1 LRACHRAWTW
11 ISLLA
16 GAACA
21 PSEPPP
27 ASTAVATELPAAEI
41 PADDPPAELEELRP
55 EVAELEAL
63 RTAVSELEAANAA
76 LRGQLEAAEHAAA
89 NGGDDPAGPLRR
101 QIAELEAELERET
114 TKRIAREEEW
124 LRYTRAVAALELR
137 SMPEELRFQPDL
149 PPEALLEAARAPE
162 PEPSAEEQALAERSA
177 EIERAL
183 RALLAIEEVRGLDL
197 LEAGRLGEGWIG
209 PVVFRLLDDRGR
221 LAGGLYAERLR
232 LEGSRAARTLTLV
245 LEDGYETR
253 AGERSPF
260 VPSSA
265 AEPESAPEPANGT
278 APATETGSSR
288 GVRRIALPRVDPE
301 PWLEEMGELF
311 ATTRLDQPVDDGL
324 WNLTYVR
331 GTLNQ
336 LLREDPSAG
345 WWRLRALDGVLAG
358 VLRGVHLEGFTPDGR
373 LERHLFADRMQVLRA
388 DKGLLLLLE
397 DGAQMRGDE
406 KAAFIDGRFRIFL
419 PRADA
424 GAWEAAGV
432 PGLAEP
438 TARAVPGER

>member
-1 LRACHRAWTW
+1 
-11 ISLLA
+11 
-16 GAACA
+16 
-21 PSEPPP
+21 
-27 ASTAVATELPAAEI
+27 
-41 PADDPPAELEELRP
+41 
-55 EVAELEAL
+55 
-63 RTAVSELEAANAA
+63 
-76 LRGQLEAAEHAAA
+76 
-89 NGGDDPAGPLRR
+89 LRR

-114 TKRIAREEEW
+114 AKRIAREEEW

-177 EIERAL
+177 EIARAL

-260 VPSSA
+260 A
-265 AEPESAPEPANGT
+265 RASAPEPANGP
-278 APATETGSSR
+278 APGR
-288 GVRRIALPRVDPE
+288 GVRRIALPRVDPQ
-301 PWLEEMGELF
+301 PWLEDLGELF

-358 VLRGVHLEGFTPDGR
+358 VLRGVHLEGFAPDGQ

-406 KAAFIDGRFRIFL
+406 KAAFLDGRFRIFL

-438 TARAVPGER
+438 TERAVPGER